1 MVEVKSEEKKLYMK
15 QYYDANKQRMIQQ
28 IMNRQKLIRN
38 SDKYIE
44 DNRDKIIEELNNG
57 KRKFLQ
63 IQTLKKYNIN
73 IDPKTL
79 QYYHDTGKRRKDKTI
94 QEYIEAFEEMKNK
107 SEEEEELTE
116 AIEQEPEAM
125 PTTET
130 HRMMA
135 TMIK

>member
-1 MVEVKSEEKKLYMK
+1 MAEVKNEEKKLYMK
-15 QYYDANKQRMIQQ
+15 QYYDANKERMIQQ

-44 DNRDKIIEELNNG
+44 DTRDKIIEELNDG

-63 IQTLKKYNIN
+63 VQTLKKYNIN

-94 QEYIEAFEEMKNK
+94 QPTPEPKQEQPTRQEQTEPIPYIEAMGKK
-107 SEEEEELTE
+107 
-116 AIEQEPEAM
+116 
-125 PTTET
+125 
-130 HRMMA
+130 HRKKKMN
-135 TMIK
+135 